1 MRASYPQ
8 NRRKYDST
16 PFGEYLQRAR
26 KEEGITQTELARRIG
41 VSVAL
46 VSRLESG
53 EYLQPSPHT
62 LQGIA
67 TVFNAKIEDLYA
79 MVGYTPA
86 SALPDY
92 EPYLHAKYNLSDEA
106 VHELV
111 AYFEFIQQKYPLP
124 EQDDAKVE

>member
-1 MRASYPQ
+1 MRASYPR

-16 PFGEYLQRAR
+16 PLGEYLKSSRESTSMT
-26 KEEGITQTELARRIG
+26 KTELANRIA
-41 VSVAL
+41 VSVSL

-53 EYLQPSPHT
+53 EYLQPSPYT
-62 LQGIA
+62 LQRIA